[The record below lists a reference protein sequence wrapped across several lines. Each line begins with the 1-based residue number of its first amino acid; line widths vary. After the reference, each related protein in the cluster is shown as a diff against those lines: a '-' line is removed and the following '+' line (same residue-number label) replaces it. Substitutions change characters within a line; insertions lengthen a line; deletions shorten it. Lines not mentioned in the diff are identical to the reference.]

1 MNANKLGVIEKEVIK
16 EKMKDRML
24 HNMQSRIL
32 F

>member
-16 EKMKDRML
+16 EKMKDEML